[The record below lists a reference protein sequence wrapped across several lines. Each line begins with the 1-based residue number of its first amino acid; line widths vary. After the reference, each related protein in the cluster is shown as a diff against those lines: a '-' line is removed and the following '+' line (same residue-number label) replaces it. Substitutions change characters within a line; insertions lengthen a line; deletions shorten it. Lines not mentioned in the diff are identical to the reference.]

1 MCVCVCVAHFLKPI
15 AYLLAYWPGEK
26 FDTQFMTIAAG
37 RATLNIS
44 YEGLLLTVIDYDKKV
59 ASPKKHALF

>member
-1 MCVCVCVAHFLKPI
+1 
-15 AYLLAYWPGEK
+15 
-26 FDTQFMTIAAG
+26 MTIAAG